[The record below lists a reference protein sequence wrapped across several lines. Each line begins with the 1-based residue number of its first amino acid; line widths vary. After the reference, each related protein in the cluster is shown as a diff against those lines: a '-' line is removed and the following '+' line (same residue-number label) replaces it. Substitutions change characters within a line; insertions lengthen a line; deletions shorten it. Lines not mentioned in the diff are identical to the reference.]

1 MELLPPVHRPRRL
14 RQTPQIRRLVRETWL
29 RPSQLI
35 LPLFVAEGLT
45 EPRPIA
51 SMPGVVQHTQQ
62 SLVAAAQAA
71 EKAGVGAV
79 MLFVVP
85 LNKDGVGS
93 QASNP
98 DGILAQGVRWIHQA
112 CPGLPIIADL
122 CLDEFTDHGHCGVLD
137 EQGNVDNDATLV
149 RYGEM
154 AVVLAQAGAQ
164 MLGPSG
170 MMDGQIAVIREALDA
185 AGHTDTVLLAYS
197 AKFASAFYGPFR
209 DAVQCSLQGDRRAY
223 QEDPANAREALREVL
238 LDVEEGADIVMV
250 KPALAYLDIVAQT
263 AANVDVPVA
272 AYIVSGEYAMLEGAA
287 AAGAFDRRRVIMEAH
302 TSVARAGADLIC
314 TYWATELAGW
324 LKEELS

>member
-1 MELLPPVHRPRRL
+1 
-14 RQTPQIRRLVRETWL
+14 
-29 RPSQLI
+29 
-35 LPLFVAEGLT
+35 
-45 EPRPIA
+45 
-51 SMPGVVQHTQQ
+51 
-62 SLVAAAQAA
+62 
-71 EKAGVGAV
+71 
-79 MLFVVP
+79 
-85 LNKDGVGS
+85 
-93 QASNP
+93 
-98 DGILAQGVRWIHQA
+98 
-112 CPGLPIIADL
+112 
-122 CLDEFTDHGHCGVLD
+122 
-137 EQGNVDNDATLV
+137 
-149 RYGEM
+149 
-154 AVVLAQAGAQ
+154 
-164 MLGPSG
+164 
-170 MMDGQIAVIREALDA
+170 
-185 AGHTDTVLLAYS
+185 TDTVLLAYS

-238 LDVEEGADIVMV
+238 LDVDQGADIVMV